1 MTLNSNIRIRAATA
15 NDLDTILR
23 FEQGVVAAERPFNN
37 RLKNGE
43 VHYYDVA
50 ELIARDS
57 SRVLVAE
64 DSGRLFATGHASI
77 RKSLD
82 YLDHD
87 YHAYLGLM
95 YVAPEYRGQG
105 IIQAII
111 SQLLEW
117 SRSQGIADFYL
128 DVYADNESAVRAY
141 EKFGFQSSVIEMKLH
156 DK

>member
-1 MTLNSNIRIRAATA
+1 MTLSSNIQIRAATA
-15 NDLDTILR
+15 SDLDTILR
-23 FEQGVVAAERPFNN
+23 FEQGVVAAERPFNDK
-37 RLKNGE
+37 LKNGE

-50 ELIARDS
+50 DLIARDS

-64 DSGRLFATGHASI
+64 DSGQLVATGHASI

-82 YLDHD
+82 YLEHEYD
-87 YHAYLGLM
+87 AYLGLM
-95 YVAPEYRGQG
+95 YVDPAYRGQG

-111 SQLLEW
+111 AELLQW
-117 SRSQGIADFYL
+117 SRSQGVADFYL

-141 EKFGFQSSVIEMKLH
+141 EKFGFQASVIEMKLH